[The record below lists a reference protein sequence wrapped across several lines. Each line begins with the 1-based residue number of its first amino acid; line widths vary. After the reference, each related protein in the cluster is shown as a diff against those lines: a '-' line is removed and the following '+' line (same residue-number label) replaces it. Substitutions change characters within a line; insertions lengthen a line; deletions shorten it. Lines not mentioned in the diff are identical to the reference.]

1 MLPMGTMNVGSLP
14 DLRAAQPPV
23 TYWWAAAS
31 QCCVVGGRVHLSGLR
46 LLTAEWRPTAW
57 GYVQSE
63 DRALNPQSLAL
74 TGSAWEKPKVPLIFQ
89 ILTEDT
95 SAYLVCVFE
104 IQVLKLHFKFKL
116 SLLTPPAG
124 LPWAS

>member
-1 MLPMGTMNVGSLP
+1 MNVGSLP
-14 DLRAAQPPV
+14 DLRTARPPG

-31 QCCVVGGRVHLSGLR
+31 QGPTGGRQHPSAVWWGGRVHLSGLR

-57 GYVQSE
+57 GYVRSE

-74 TGSAWEKPKVPLIFQ
+74 TGSTWEKPKVPLIFQ

-104 IQVLKLHFKFKL
+104 IQVLKLHFKFKR
-116 SLLTPPAG
+116 AF
-124 LPWAS
+124 